1 VDARHKAGHDDVV
14 IGMSDTYDG
23 IILGAGHNGLIL
35 QAYLGK
41 AGLKTLTLE
50 RKAVAGGG
58 LATLEDPRHP
68 GFLHNTH
75 AFFQRAITT
84 MPWYADLELER
95 HGAQYIEP
103 ELNVALITRDNRALE
118 WWTDI
123 ERTIASFETFSKRDA
138 ETLRRWHTHFVP
150 IVRDILIPEGRSP
163 PLPPEERA
171 ARLKRTAAGR
181 HLMEVSALSPLEFVH
196 QEFEHPTVKAGL
208 LFFNGL
214 REVDLRVRGFGH
226 HIAALL
232 ASPAKAQMSRGGS
245 AAVARAL
252 EAAVRESGGETRL
265 LSEPRRILVE
275 GGRAVG
281 VETAAGEVFRAR
293 HFVASSLNPHQTFLD
308 LIDDALVPRQ
318 VRDQVARFQYNL
330 LAPLFAL
337 NLNLAEPPRYAAR
350 ANHPELDRAFMVIL
364 GLDHVDQF
372 PEIVRHHEAGT
383 VPPTVMWGACP
394 TLFDQSQAPAGRHT
408 AFMWEKLPYRLNG
421 DPGTWDRAGAQHGEA
436 MLALWRQ
443 YAPNLRAAVLDS
455 FVRTPLDTERSLPN
469 MREGDL
475 LVGAFTNGQVGYDR
489 PFRGAG
495 TYHTHIPGLYL
506 CGSSSHPGGNITGL
520 PAYNA
525 AQVLLADLGLKADWL
540 SLPVA
545 V

>member
-1 VDARHKAGHDDVV
+1 MDARHKAGHDDVV

-252 EAAVRESGGETRL
+252 EAAVRESGGEIRL

-443 YAPNLRAAVLDS
+443 YAPNLRDAVLDS

-495 TYHTHIPGLYL
+495 TYRTHIPGLYL

>member
-1 VDARHKAGHDDVV
+1 
-14 IGMSDTYDG
+14 MTETYDG

-41 AGLKTLTLE
+41 AGLKTIALE

-84 MPWYADLELER
+84 MPWYADLELAR
-95 HGAQYIEP
+95 HGAHYIEP
-103 ELNVALITRDNRALE
+103 ELNVALITRDKRALE

-123 ERTIASFETFSKRDA
+123 ERTIASFENFSKRDA
-138 ETLRRWHTHFVP
+138 ETLRRWHSDFVP
-150 IVRDILIPEGRSP
+150 IVREILIPESRSP
-163 PLPPEERA
+163 PVPPEERA
-171 ARLKRTAAGR
+171 ARLARTAAGR
-181 HLMEVSALSPLEFVH
+181 RLMEVSALSPLEFVH
-196 QEFEHPTVKAGL
+196 REFEHPTVKAGL

-214 REVDLRVRGFGH
+214 REVDLRIRGFGH

-245 AAVARAL
+245 AALARAL
-252 EAAVRESGGETRL
+252 EAAVRASGGEIRL
-265 LSEPRRILVE
+265 MCEPRRILTE
-275 GGRAVG
+275 NSRAIG
-281 VETAAGEVFRAR
+281 VETASGEVFRAR
-293 HFVASSLNPHQTFLD
+293 HFIASSLNPHQTFLTLLD
-308 LIDDALVPRQ
+308 EALVPREI
-318 VRDQVARFQYNL
+318 REKAARFQYNL

-350 ANHPELDRAFMVIL
+350 SDHPELDQAFMVIL

-372 PEIVRHHEAGT
+372 LDIVRHHEAGT
-383 VPPTVMWGACP
+383 IPPTVMWGACP
-394 TLFDQSQAPAGRHT
+394 TLFDPSQAPPGGHT
-408 AFMWEKLPYRLNG
+408 GFMWEKLPYRLAG
-421 DPGTWDRAGAQHGEA
+421 DPRTWDKAGAEHGQA
-436 MLALWRQ
+436 MLELWRH
-443 YAPNLRAAVLDS
+443 YAPNLRDAVLDS

-475 LVGAFTNGQVGYDR
+475 LVGAFSNGQIGYDR

-495 TYHTHIPGLYL
+495 TYRTHVPGLYL

-525 AQVLLADLGLKADWL
+525 AQVLYADLGVKPDWSSW
-540 SLPVA
+540 SLA

>member
-1 VDARHKAGHDDVV
+1 MDARHKAGHDDVV

>member
-1 VDARHKAGHDDVV
+1 VDARHKGGHDDVV

-489 PFRGAG
+489 PFRGVG
-495 TYHTHIPGLYL
+495 IYHTHIPGLYL